1 MFYVSTAEEQS
12 PCDSDVWPGTDGDS
26 GNSTVHSPA
35 EAPKSPYVIRQGKN
49 FISFKLNSLCNRTL
63 TDEWTP
69 TSTSS
74 DQLSAKIDMLEATHR
89 GLHRFV
95 PRHSDEIEIDIGDP
109 VYVQNEADDSWCEG
123 KQMLSGRITSAAELT
138 LRNVI

>member
-1 MFYVSTAEEQS
+1 MA
-12 PCDSDVWPGTDGDS
+12 
-26 GNSTVHSPA
+26 
-35 EAPKSPYVIRQGKN
+35 
-49 FISFKLNSLCNRTL
+49 
-63 TDEWTP
+63 DEWTP

-74 DQLSAKIDMLEATHR
+74 DQLCAKIEMLEATHR

-123 KQMLSGRITSAAELT
+123 KQMYSGRIPSAAELT
-138 LRNVI
+138 LRHVI